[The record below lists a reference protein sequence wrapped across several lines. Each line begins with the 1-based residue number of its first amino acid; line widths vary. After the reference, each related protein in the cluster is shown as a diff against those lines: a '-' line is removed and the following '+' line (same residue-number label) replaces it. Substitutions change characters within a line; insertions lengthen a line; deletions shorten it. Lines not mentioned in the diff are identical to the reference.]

1 MSEIRES
8 ILNVRTALA
17 TKSDAGPAPDRP
29 AVAVME
35 DGLRCR
41 AEGGDGWAVVT
52 DMPAAVGG
60 GGAAPTPGWLI
71 RAALASCAA
80 TTIAMRAAEL
90 DIALTELEVTAESE
104 TDMRGLLDVGDAVDP
119 GPATALLRVR
129 LAADAAD
136 EQKLQDL
143 VEWADR
149 HSPVGDAVRRA
160 VPVELEISAG
170 IAAEV

>member
-1 MSEIRES
+1 MAEIRES

-17 TKSDAGPAPDRP
+17 SQSDAGPAPDRP
-29 AVAVME
+29 ATAVIE

-41 AEGGDGWAVVT
+41 VEGGDGWSIVT

-60 GGAAPTPGWLI
+60 GGTAPTPGWLI

-90 DIALTELEVTAESE
+90 EIALTRLEVTAESE
-104 TDMRGLLDVGDAVDP
+104 TDMRGLLGVGNGVEP
-119 GPATALLRVR
+119 GPARARLRVE
-129 LAADAAD
+129 LAAEATD
-136 EQKLQDL
+136 ERRLEEL

-149 HSPVGDAVRRA
+149 HSPVGDCVRRA
-160 VPVELEISAG
+160 VSVDLDIVAG
-170 IAAEV
+170 

>member
-1 MSEIRES
+1 MTEIRES
-8 ILNVRTALA
+8 ILSVRNALA
-17 TKSDAGPAPDRP
+17 SKADAGPAPDRP

-52 DMPAAVGG
+52 DMPGAVGG
-60 GGAAPTPGWLI
+60 EGAASTPGWLI

-104 TDMRGLLDVGDAVDP
+104 TDMRGLLAVGDGVVP
-119 GPATALLRVR
+119 GPVTARLRVR
-129 LAADAAD
+129 LAAEAVD
-136 EQKLQDL
+136 ERRLEEL
-143 VEWADR
+143 VEWADS
-149 HSPVGDAVRRA
+149 HSPVGDALRRA
-160 VPVELEISAG
+160 VPIELEITAG
-170 IAAEV
+170 